1 MKYVMVF
8 LFAYFGSRLIL
19 SLFNFSYNIISDP
32 FDLTSFLIDIGVFVM
47 LWVVAELG
55 FKKFVGKCQATNS

>member
-1 MKYVMVF
+1 MKYVIVF
-8 LFAYFGSRLIL
+8 LFAYFGSRLIF

-47 LWVVAELG
+47 LWILAELG
-55 FKKFVGKCQATNS
+55 FKKFAGRRQVTNS